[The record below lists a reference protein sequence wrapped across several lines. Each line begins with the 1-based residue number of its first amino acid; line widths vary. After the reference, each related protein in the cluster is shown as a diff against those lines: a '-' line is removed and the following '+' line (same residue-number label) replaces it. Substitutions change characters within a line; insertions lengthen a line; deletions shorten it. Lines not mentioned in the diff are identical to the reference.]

1 MKRSLAFV
9 VAALVASA
17 LLSACGNKGDLV
29 RPTPSTLPPP
39 QTSTPE
45 APVPPPDAPAKP
57 AQDSN
62 GH

>member
-1 MKRSLAFV
+1 MRKSLALPF
-9 VAALVASA
+9 AALV
-17 LLSACGNKGDLV
+17 LVLSGCGNKGDLV
-29 RPTPSTLPPP
+29 RPIPSTLPS

-45 APVPPPDAPAKP
+45 APTPPPDAPAKP

>member
-1 MKRSLAFV
+1 MRKSF
-9 VAALVASA
+9 ALISAVLFASA
-17 LLSACGNKGDLV
+17 LSGCGNKGDLV
-29 RPTPSTLPPP
+29 RPIPSTLPS

-45 APVPPPDAPAKP
+45 TPVPPPDAPAKP